1 MTHNQAVVSVK
12 PREAMARD
20 RFGYAGGVTAVAG
33 TIGPPR

>member
-1 MTHNQAVVSVK
+1 MAHDQAVVSVE
-12 PREAMARD
+12 PRQAMARD